1 MYVGR
6 RVSHLGDDL
15 RKKLKACYTLVEQL
29 YSGTQRIISATSFG
43 KPAPSTIK
51 DTLNSLSILP
61 ARLEEVKKSAARG
74 GALLALTRAKAW
86 VPDLDPAE
94 ALTGFPDTKED
105 GSAFNE
111 KDLYALT
118 KEMRPLAR
126 KLAVES
132 DLSRYHPSYNL
143 QNERVERPVYDIV
156 NLTPPVRPH
165 TFAPDI
171 DPAELINDEMYFR
184 ALAKIDWRAPDFPPL
199 HEEEDVPEPDAGQS
213 SRQGGTES

>member
-43 KPAPSTIK
+43 KPAPSTIQ

-61 ARLEEVKKSAARG
+61 ARLEEVKKSAARV

-86 VPDLDPAE
+86 VPDLDPE
-94 ALTGFPDTKED
+94 EVLTGFPDTKED
-105 GSAFNE
+105 GSTFNE

-118 KEMRPLAR
+118 KEMRPLAS

-156 NLTPPVRPH
+156 NLIPPVRPH

-171 DPAELINDEMYFR
+171 DPAELINDEVYFR

-199 HEEEDVPEPDAGQS
+199 HEEEDVPEQDGGQPS
-213 SRQGGTES
+213 QQGEAQS